1 MRLLD
6 GHVGRN
12 RYSYL
17 HELILSSSKT
27 IYVYTH
33 IVFIEVNT
41 DLYMAWKYSIY
52 NKENSCTYD
61 KIALEDNDTVR

>member
-1 MRLLD
+1 MATWAAIGIVSYMRLLD

-27 IYVYTH
+27 IYIYTH
-33 IVFIEVNT
+33 IVFIEVKT
-41 DLYMAWKYSIY
+41 DLYM
-52 NKENSCTYD
+52 
-61 KIALEDNDTVR
+61 V